1 MEAAAAASTTSSGG
15 DGAGGLIPNQ
25 LAVLVPSYDP
35 SKDDLTIYQQKV
47 ELLTATWPEGRLIE
61 LATRLILNTTGTA
74 FQKLQLNQKEILVN
88 SRKGIEKIIQ
98 LLGGSWGRIPL
109 EQKFEAA
116 EKAIYRCQQRGDEA
130 NDSFLARAD
139 VLWQELLNKQMDV
152 SELQAYIVLRGSLL
166 SSEDKKKVII
176 DSEVNGSGTLKID
189 RVQAAIR
196 MLGAGFFQE
205 MTSGKKSS
213 KLKTYDNTILMA
225 DEDDEDP
232 NCLISEAVPDE
243 DEMLE
248 QLFQEG
254 DEDAMMIT
262 EFENTANEILQDDPQ
277 LSSVFSA
284 YTEARRKLSEKFR
297 FRGFFPVSKGKG
309 KPGGKGSWKGKNSRF
324 QGRDRKPLSQRILRS
339 QCRRCLQF
347 GHWKDECPLAKGD
360 GPSSA
365 ASSHSGSQANNSFT
379 GSTFTPVPESLPLE
393 FLHLQE
399 FAATVIDDPNVV
411 QEPLHGNHNKDDIE
425 MIYMCNG
432 DISHNRKKSP
442 RFKTITEA
450 LHCIRSRS
458 NHCKSDPA
466 VRSLGIPQSEIT
478 STACDADVLLAASQL
493 GPSFGILDTGAT
505 KTVIGSQLVGP
516 LIQSLS
522 SNIRGKISRCPCQV
536 VFRFG
541 NLSTLE
547 SEQALVIPIGSLFLK
562 IAVVPG
568 CTPFLLSNTL
578 MRALKA
584 LIDTGSHKLHSSLLS
599 QSMPLHLTQK
609 GLYMI
614 DINHLAILAEAVSKT
629 CTRET
634 FVQIDHEQCPIEKST
649 AESGTEVS
657 GERSSNQSDGS
668 PNQNNMISTDPRRDV
683 PSTVDP
689 NRSVLSS
696 SSDQVSFGNSSKLC
710 DRQHVVSLRSPEAD
724 PSTIGRASRGHQQ
737 ILSAT
742 DGGHGGRL
750 WSHSYRKDV
759 SGGLGPSP
767 VMDQV
772 VCGALQQEHQTVPP
786 PHDSVHRGQDRT
798 SRDDGHQGAT
808 DRWRTSEAQ
817 GQSQGHGICQ
827 ANSKGNDIVRSDGGD
842 RRSLGESGRRDC
854 GWHGTPGGDPEPDRS
869 SADPD
874 AAHGECPANYSEPHP
889 KSGPGRELE
898 PSVDWQWLNAGDPD
912 KDERCC
918 FEETE
923 VNRSPQDSERN
934 RFRKLM
940 SQYSQELQDVI
951 RKANTSSEVSSSI
964 LFEVFCS
971 NHSQLTHQCQQLSC
985 KAERFGLAQGD
996 LHTVDGRLVLFQALI
1011 RKRPRNLWY
1020 SPLCNPWCAFSS
1032 LNASKSAEAFADIQ
1046 AHRLHHIADLALGVV
1061 LLRFQLHLGNH
1072 MHWEQP
1078 SRSLMFRSPLLKEV
1092 FEQTWCAQFDLC
1104 QIGDLRDPISHLKI
1118 KKSLEVLT
1126 TSQQM
1131 FVALHG
1137 HVCRKNHEHQ
1147 VIEGSIRLG
1156 GQTVARSKFTENYPR
1171 KFARLVALV
1180 LRRDT
1185 TKSCVKLDECFAQPE
1200 SSRRSKYPR
1209 LTMPDPAR
1217 VPRTIAASEMP
1228 EPKRRRMLGKQSA
1241 VSASGSWSEVFE
1253 ELNKS
1258 IPRVGKRHIDDPNVL
1273 SRIQSMVPDKTL
1285 KFAVACR
1292 GTDRALGP
1300 IRPVLPGEAPFRK
1313 CLFSHRATGELMI
1326 EEHWEQWDNLSQAKI
1341 LRKGQPCRLNITLF
1355 ACNSSSIS
1363 HDGSRTDPS
1372 SVTSPVR
1379 TEPVEPVSLNPL
1391 ESETQ
1396 RRTVTEIIP
1405 SEAPIDMSSN
1415 QHGPRFLQ
1423 LPWEDRHSILK
1434 AHKNLGHPS
1443 NDRLATL
1450 LKQQGASATIV
1461 DAVNDFK
1468 CSVCSMHQA
1477 PKHSRPATIKEA
1489 LDFNDRIAIDGLK
1502 FTNSHGHTFHVY
1514 HCIDLGTSFH
1524 AAIVAPNRSADHAIK
1539 CLIQMWLCWAGP
1551 PCEIVMDS
1559 ATEFTSDEFQKFLQS
1574 HNIKSRTIPPGAHW
1588 QNGRCERHGQVLE
1601 QILKKVDVESPID
1614 SYDQL
1619 QRVLWHATQAKNS
1632 CGLRRGF
1639 SPEMLV
1645 FGKGSRLPGSLC
1657 GDEQLPAHELAD
1669 SDHAAGIA
1677 FRKQLAIREAARKAF
1692 HEADNHAALRRAM
1705 LRRSCPSRGE
1715 YQKGEWIMIWKTSGI
1730 NKGWFGPMQVVNQD
1744 GPHCVWATQGN
1755 NLIRCAPEHC
1765 RPVSALEAQ
1774 KLPLGVTSEGLD
1786 QLIPRTN
1793 NQMNNSS
1800 SVIITDSQVMPSP
1813 EGNSNLDPVI
1823 PSGTLESPPASIVE
1837 PQPDQ
1842 EPEVVSVPGSVSES
1856 PPMNS
1861 GDGIDIPVPTDDTD
1875 DDNLL
1880 CVGYRCVEEPSYV
1893 VRAEGDSHQAWR
1905 LEINVGEKEIQE
1917 WREEVDPAEMSFVA
1931 TAAKKQRSE
1940 VRLTDLTRDEADE
1953 FRHAK
1958 LSEVRNWLKTGTV
1971 VKMLRNQISEEEIL
1985 RCRWVLTWKPIE
1997 MSDRDPS
2004 NPSKDVKA
2012 KARLVVLGYL
2022 DPHIEELPRDSPTLG
2037 RHSRMLLLQLIASQ
2051 GWDLRSFDIKAAF
2064 LQGQPQ
2070 DDRLIGLEPCPELAQ
2085 EMGLKPTEICKLVK
2099 SAYGLIDAPF
2109 LWYKTLSTALT
2120 NLGFETSPFD
2130 PCVFVLRDPKT
2141 SLPSGIIGIHVDDG
2155 LCGGDES
2162 FYQKLDV
2169 LRKQYPFGSEK
2180 VGSFV
2185 FTGIQLHQRSDKAII
2200 LSQSEYIRKIKPIS
2214 IDVNRRSTPEEI
2226 ATDKERQE
2234 LRALIGSLQYA
2245 AVNTRP
2251 DLSSRLSML
2260 QSKINSARVET
2271 LVEANRVLHEG
2282 KRHHDVQLCIQ
2293 PISCQDFRFLAFSDA
2308 SFASKANPDS
2318 HAGSIILG
2326 THKDISQNVACPI
2339 SPISWGC
2346 KKIQKVVTSTLSA
2359 ETMSLA
2365 STLDQLSWLKL
2376 YWAWFLDSSVDWKNP
2391 SKSLPNLP
2399 EAFSSATW
2407 KEDGQGDV
2415 AATDC
2420 KSLYDLVSRT
2430 AAPNCQEY
2438 RTQLQARAIK
2448 DFLKE
2453 GTSLRWVHSGAQLA
2467 DCLTKIMEASFLRE
2481 TLKGGQYKLHDE
2493 TEILKQRANNRS
2505 RLQWLRNHG
2514 NPISNN
2520 DESSTAPMSLNKV

>member
-1 MEAAAAASTTSSGG
+1 M
-15 DGAGGLIPNQ
+15 
-25 LAVLVPSYDP
+25 
-35 SKDDLTIYQQKV
+35 
-47 ELLTATWPEGRLIE
+47 ELLTATWPESRLVE

-74 FQKLQLNQKEILVN
+74 FQKLQLNQKDILVN
-88 SRKGIEKIIQ
+88 NRKGIEKIIQ
-98 LLGGSWGRIPL
+98 VLGGSWGRIPL

-116 EKAIYRCQQRGDEA
+116 EKAIYRCQQRSDEA

-139 VLWQELLNKQMDV
+139 VLWQELLNKQMQL

-166 SSEDKKKVII
+166 TAEDKKKVII
-176 DSEVNGSGTLKID
+176 DSEVNGSGVLKID

-205 MTSGKKSS
+205 MTGGKNKY
-213 KLKTYDNTILMA
+213 KTYDNSILMV
-225 DEDDEDP
+225 DEEEDDP
-232 NCLISEAVPDE
+232 NCLMSEAVPDE
-243 DEMLE
+243 EEMIE
-248 QLFQEG
+248 QLLQEG
-254 DEDAMMIT
+254 DEDALMVS
-262 EFENTANEILQDDPQ
+262 EFENTANEVLQEDPQ

-309 KPGGKGSWKGKNSRF
+309 KPGGKGSWKGKNNRF
-324 QGRDRKPLSQRILRS
+324 QGRDRKPLNQRILRS
-339 QCRRCLQF
+339 QCHRCLQF
-347 GHWKDECPLAKGD
+347 GHWKDECPLGKSD
-360 GPSSA
+360 GPSSS
-365 ASSHSGSQANNSFT
+365 ASSNSGSQVNNAFT
-379 GSTFTPVPESLPLE
+379 GSTITPVPESLPLE

-399 FAATVIDDPNVV
+399 FAGSTIDDPDVF
-411 QEPLHGNHNKDDIE
+411 QEPNHDSCFPGVGLSFMCVDNGPNKIDKL
-425 MIYMCNG
+425 NQVKG
-432 DISHNRKKSP
+432 
-442 RFKTITEA
+442 KTISEA
-450 LHCIRSRS
+450 IQCVRSRR
-458 NHCKSDPA
+458 NHSMSDSA
-466 VRSLGIPQSEIT
+466 MRTLEVLQSEVT
-478 STACDADVLLAASQL
+478 STVCDAEVLLAASQL
-493 GPSFGILDTGAT
+493 SPSFGILDTGAT
-505 KTVIGSQLVGP
+505 KTVIGCQLVGP

-522 SNIRGKISRCPCQV
+522 PGIRRKISRCPCQV

-547 SEQALVIPIGSLFLK
+547 SEQALVIPIGKLHLK
-562 IAVVPG
+562 VAIVPG

-584 LIDTGSHKLHSSLLS
+584 MIDTGSNKLHSPTLIQPLS
-599 QSMPLHLTQK
+599 LHLTPK

-614 DINHLAILAEAVSKT
+614 DINQLATLAEAVPKACPS
-629 CTRET
+629 ET
-634 FVQIDHEQCPIEKST
+634 FLQIDHETCPKSKT
-649 AESGTEVS
+649 AEVS
-657 GERSSNQSDGS
+657 GRGEKS
-668 PNQNNMISTDPRRDV
+668 
-683 PSTVDP
+683 VDNFCSQEEHVQLTSCVESKP
-689 NRSVLSS
+689 MVTENEQILSS
-696 SSDQVSFGNSSKLC
+696 SRYQDPSGDSSHSCVDQHALSC
-710 DRQHVVSLRSPEAD
+710 RSPEAD
-724 PSTIGRASRGHQQ
+724 PRAIECSPRGPLQV
-737 ILSAT
+737 LSAAVGSN
-742 DGGHGGRL
+742 GGGLRNNPY
-750 WSHSYRKDV
+750 WKDV
-759 SGGLGPSP
+759 SGGLDQSP
-767 VMDQV
+767 VVDPL
-772 VCGALQQEHQTVPP
+772 VCRTLQQEHQKISSA
-786 PHDSVHRGQDRT
+786 HDSVHRIQDRT
-798 SRDDGHQGAT
+798 SRTGWYKGGN
-808 DRWRTSEAQ
+808 DRWREAC
-817 GQSQGHGICQ
+817 SQGEGQ
-827 ANSKGNDIVRSDGGD
+827 VRGLPKTLDQDNPILSSDVVSDGRAG
-842 RRSLGESGRRDC
+842 RELGRSGSGVSGRAS
-854 GWHGTPGGDPEPDRS
+854 ES
-869 SADPD
+869 SGHADSNRCVAKQD
-874 AAHGECPANYSEPHP
+874 VEHGECPANNLESHP
-889 KSGPGRELE
+889 GRPETGRELKQSLE
-898 PSVDWQWLNAGDPD
+898 WHWLNAGDPD
-912 KDERCC
+912 KDEDCYH
-918 FEETE
+918 ESESSS
-923 VNRSPQDSERN
+923 NRIFNNNQESERN
-934 RFRKLM
+934 RFRRLV
-940 SQYSQELQDVI
+940 SQYSQELQEVI
-951 RKANTSSEVSSSI
+951 NKSNHHSDRSTAT

-971 NHSQLTHQCQQLSC
+971 KQSQLTHQCQQLQC
-985 KAERFGLAQGD
+985 KAERFGLTQGD
-996 LHTVDGRLVLFQALI
+996 LHTVDGRKNLFQSLVE
-1011 RKRPRNLWY
+1011 RRPRNVWY

-1046 AHRLHHIADLALGVV
+1046 AHRLHHIADLALGTV
-1061 LLRFQLHLGNH
+1061 LLRFQLNLGNH
-1072 MHWEQP
+1072 LHWEQP

-1092 FEQTWCAQFDLC
+1092 FEHTWCAQFDLC
-1104 QIGDLRDPISHLKI
+1104 QIGDLRDPVSNLKI
-1118 KKSLEVLT
+1118 KKGLEVLT
-1126 TSQQM
+1126 TSQSM
-1131 FVALHG
+1131 FTALHG

-1147 VIEGSIRLG
+1147 VIEGSVRVG
-1156 GQTVARSKFTENYPR
+1156 GQTIARSKYTENYPR
-1171 KFARLVALV
+1171 KFARQVAMT
-1180 LRRDT
+1180 LRRDLSS
-1185 TKSCVKLDECFAQPE
+1185 SCVKLDECFAQLE

-1217 VPRTIAASEMP
+1217 VPRTIATSELP

-1241 VSASGSWSEVFE
+1241 VSASEGWQAVFE
-1253 ELNKS
+1253 ELNRVV
-1258 IPRVGKRHIDDPNVL
+1258 PRVGKKHIDDPAVIAK
-1273 SRIQSMVPDKTL
+1273 IQPLIPEKTL

-1313 CLFSHRATGELMI
+1313 CLFSHRVTGALMI
-1326 EEHWEQWDNLSQAKI
+1326 EENWEQWDNLSQARI
-1341 LRKGQPCRLNITLF
+1341 SRKGQPCRLNITLF
-1355 ACNSSSIS
+1355 ACN
-1363 HDGSRTDPS
+1363 
-1372 SVTSPVR
+1372 PVS
-1379 TEPVEPVSLNPL
+1379 VEPDESRIDSPRENPVNAETRDPVSFNPS
-1391 ESETQ
+1391 ESET
-1396 RRTVTEIIP
+1396 RPHAVGEEVKLDVPVDI
-1405 SEAPIDMSSN
+1405 SSN

-1423 LPWEDRHSILK
+1423 LPCEDRHSIVK
-1434 AHKNLGHPS
+1434 AHKNLDHPS
-1443 NDRLATL
+1443 NDRLAML

-1468 CSVCSMHQA
+1468 CSVCSMQQA

-1502 FTNSHGHTFHVY
+1502 FTNAKGQTFHVY

-1524 AAIVAPNRSADHAIK
+1524 AAIVAPNRSADHAIN

-1551 PCEIVMDS
+1551 PCEILMDS
-1559 ATEFTSDEFQKFLQS
+1559 ATEFTSDDFQKFLQS
-1574 HNIKSRTIPPGAHW
+1574 HNIRSRTIPPGAHW

-1601 QILKKVDVESPID
+1601 QILKKVDLEHPID

-1619 QRVLWHATQAKNS
+1619 QKVLWHATQAKNS

-1669 SDHAAGIA
+1669 SEHAAGIA
-1677 FRKQLAIREAARKAF
+1677 FRKQLAMRESASRAF
-1692 HEADNHAALRRAM
+1692 HEADNHSALRRAL

-1715 YQKGEWIMIWKTSGI
+1715 YQRGEWVMVWKTTGV
-1730 NKGWFGPMQVVNQD
+1730 NKGWFGPMQVINQD
-1744 GPHCVWATQGN
+1744 GPHCVWVSQGN

-1765 RPVSALEAQ
+1765 RPISALEAQ
-1774 KLPLGVTSEGLD
+1774 KLPQGVSTERLNQLVSRNPLMESSGPVSETL
-1786 QLIPRTN
+1786 
-1793 NQMNNSS
+1793 
-1800 SVIITDSQVMPSP
+1800 PSLVNANP
-1813 EGNSNLDPVI
+1813 QGI
-1823 PSGTLESPPASIVE
+1823 PSGQDVGLNPNLNPVVTPDNSESPPASVVE

-1842 EPEVVSVPGSVSES
+1842 EPETVSVPESQSEIV
-1856 PPMNS
+1856 PQTNEL
-1861 GDGIDIPVPTDDTD
+1861 DGIEVPVPPDETEDEG
-1875 DDNLL
+1875 LV
-1880 CVGYRCVEEPSYV
+1880 CIGYHCVEEPSYV
-1893 VRAEGDSHQAWR
+1893 ARSDEIVPQAWK

-1917 WREEVDPAEMSFVA
+1917 WREEEDPADMSFVV

-1940 VRLTDLTRDEADE
+1940 VRLTDLTKSEAEE
-1953 FRHAK
+1953 FRQAK
-1958 LSEVRNWLKTGTV
+1958 FNEVQNWLKTGTV

-1997 MSDRDPS
+1997 MADRDPS
-2004 NPSKDVKA
+2004 NPSKEAKA

-2022 DPHIEELPRDSPTLG
+2022 DPHLEELPRDSPTLG

-2070 DDRLIGLEPCPELAQ
+2070 DDRLIGLEPCSELAQ
-2085 EMGLKPTEICKLVK
+2085 EMNLKSDEICRLVK

-2109 LWYKTLSTALT
+2109 LWYKTLSAALIQ
-2120 NLGFETSPFD
+2120 LGFETSPFD

-2141 SLPSGIIGIHVDDG
+2141 MIPRGIIGIHVDDG
-2155 LCGGDES
+2155 LCGGDEIFS
-2162 FYQKLDV
+2162 QKLKE
-2169 LRKQYPFGSEK
+2169 LHRQYPFGSEK

-2200 LSQSEYIRKIKPIS
+2200 LSQSEYVRKIKPIQ
-2214 IDVNRRSTPEEI
+2214 IDVSRRTTPEEL
-2226 ATDKERQE
+2226 ATDRERQE

-2271 LVEANRVLHEG
+2271 LIEANKVLHEV

-2308 SFASKANPDS
+2308 SFASKSNPDS

-2326 THKDISQNVACPI
+2326 THKRISRNVSCPI

-2376 YWAWFLDSSVDWKNP
+2376 YWAWFLDPTIDWKNP
-2391 SKSLPNLP
+2391 SKSLPQLP
-2399 EAFSSATW
+2399 EAFSSATVRDD
-2407 KEDGQGDV
+2407 EFGDV

-2481 TLKGGQYKLHDE
+2481 TLKCGQYRLHDE
-2493 TEILKQRANNRS
+2493 AEILKQRANNRN
-2505 RLQWLRNHG
+2505 RLQWLRNSSVG
-2514 NPISNN
+2514 DPS
-2520 DESSTAPMSLNKV
+2520 DSTAPSHQTKLEE